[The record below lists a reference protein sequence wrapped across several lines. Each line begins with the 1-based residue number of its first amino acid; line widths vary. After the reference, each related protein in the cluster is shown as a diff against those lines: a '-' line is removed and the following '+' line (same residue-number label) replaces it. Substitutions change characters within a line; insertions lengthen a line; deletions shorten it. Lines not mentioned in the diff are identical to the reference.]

1 MTTVLDGA
9 GERSPKACGPKTG
22 QVLVRTRPHPDARKA
37 QCFQSRKL
45 AMSGGLNFKFTITGV
60 RTLSDYLLVRD

>member
-9 GERSPKACGPKTG
+9 GERSAKACGPKTG

-45 AMSGGLNFKFTITGV
+45 AMSGGLN
-60 RTLSDYLLVRD
+60 LLNLNEGNT

>member
-9 GERSPKACGPKTG
+9 GERSAKACGPKTG
-22 QVLVRTRPHPDARKA
+22 QVLVRTRPHSDARKA

-45 AMSGGLNFKFTITGV
+45 AMSDTMRATAG
-60 RTLSDYLLVRD
+60 RSTLRSGTEV